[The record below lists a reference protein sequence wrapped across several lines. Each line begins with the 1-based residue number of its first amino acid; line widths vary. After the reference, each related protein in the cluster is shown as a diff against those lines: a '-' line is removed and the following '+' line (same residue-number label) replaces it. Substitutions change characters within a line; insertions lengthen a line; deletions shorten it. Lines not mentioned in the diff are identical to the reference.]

1 MVTLLRRLGVIS
13 NSCCHVFL
21 FRKKVGNMIESEIIT
36 IFGMA
41 EIIRYAKVLEDV
53 FLH

>member
-1 MVTLLRRLGVIS
+1 MVTLPGRFGVIS
-13 NSCCHVFL
+13 NFRYHVFL
-21 FRKKVGNMIESEIIT
+21 CRKKVGSMIESEIIT